1 MADAATPAG
10 EPVEARAEDV
20 LALVA
25 ARTKLARSVKARDEL
40 QEQCSVLRDKLQ
52 QQAHEQ
58 VRRCA
63 ACHCRLRFY
72 GSGYR

>member
-1 MADAATPAG
+1 MADAATPEG
-10 EPVEARAEDV
+10 EPVEAKAEDV

-25 ARTKLARSVKARDEL
+25 ARTKLGRSVKARDEL

-58 VRRCA
+58 VR
-63 ACHCRLRFY
+63 
-72 GSGYR
+72 

>member
-1 MADAATPAG
+1 MADAATPEG

-25 ARTKLARSVKARDEL
+25 ARTKLGRSVKARDEL

-58 VRRCA
+58 VRGCA
-63 ACHCRLRFY
+63 ES
-72 GSGYR
+72 SGVLKFRVPG